1 MSVVVPDIVA
11 LVCVSGFAISGFT
24 IFLIPPFSE
33 VVLVVGV
40 LLGADVSD
48 GGEVCC
54 VDVSPP
60 IASNED
66 DEELESEAVSG
77 VLVVV
82 VSGAC
87 WGVVKVSEN
96 VSKSDVDDSPKG
108 PSLSGTGGIV
118 VVIVPLAP
126 RGWKRFISLFRNLG
140 LSNSSRFWAGT
151 AAPKQIAGSN
161 VDSKASEAA
170 NITVDLRIIVDVVL
184 LFTRGSYYDIW
195 VVREYVTP
203 GAILSE
209 RPLGARA

>member
-1 MSVVVPDIVA
+1 MSVVVPDIVE
-11 LVCVSGFAISGFT
+11 LVCVSGFEISGFR

-40 LLGADVSD
+40 LLGAEVSD

-60 IASNED
+60 ITSNGD
-66 DEELESEAVSG
+66 DDGELVSEAVLG

-96 VSKSDVDDSPKG
+96 ESKSDVDDSPKG
-108 PSLSGTGGIV
+108 PSLSGTGGVV

-126 RGWKRFISLFRNLG
+126 RGWKRLISLFRNLG

-151 AAPKQIAGSN
+151 AAPKHIAGSN
-161 VDSKASEAA
+161 VDSRASEAA

-184 LFTRGSYYDIW
+184 LFAKGSYYDIW
-195 VVREYVTP
+195 VVREYVCDT
-203 GAILSE
+203 
-209 RPLGARA
+209 

>member
-1 MSVVVPDIVA
+1 MSVVVPDIVE
-11 LVCVSGFAISGFT
+11 LVCVSGFR

-40 LLGADVSD
+40 LLGAEVSD

-60 IASNED
+60 ITSNGDD
-66 DEELESEAVSG
+66 DEKLVSEDVSG

-96 VSKSDVDDSPKG
+96 ESKSDVDDSPKG
-108 PSLSGTGGIV
+108 PSLSGTGGGIV

-151 AAPKQIAGSN
+151 AAPKHIAGSN
-161 VDSKASEAA
+161 VDSRASEAA

-184 LFTRGSYYDIW
+184 LFARGSYYDIW
-195 VVREYVTP
+195 VVREYV
-203 GAILSE
+203 
-209 RPLGARA
+209 